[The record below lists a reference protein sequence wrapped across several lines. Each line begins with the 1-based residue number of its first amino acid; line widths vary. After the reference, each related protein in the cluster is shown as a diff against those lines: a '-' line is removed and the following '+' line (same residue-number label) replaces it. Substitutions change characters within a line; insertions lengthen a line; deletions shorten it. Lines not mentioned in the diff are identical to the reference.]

1 MSEMNTYIEVQSYY
15 ATDWHDWCEGTYYLG
30 NEYEKYV
37 VREDDIERLICEDVL
52 TTVQLPLITADL
64 LIRALRT
71 EGVWH
76 NEIEVS
82 GYAYACDILLSKTNR
97 GYECTIASQATVV
110 RTYLVKRIP
119 QENVVYLPIYE
130 LRCAPKIAPL
140 KQIAKCPYMDDFDAA
155 VQCIDDMDKNG
166 LSKEMVE
173 PFTKEAHVILIADRI
188 ALNTD
193 NWYNEQLKAE
203 A

>member
-1 MSEMNTYIEVQSYY
+1 MSNVNTYIEVQSYY
-15 ATDWHDWCEGTYYLG
+15 ATDWHDWYECTYYLG
-30 NEYEKYV
+30 NECDKYV
-37 VREDDIERLICEDVL
+37 VQESDIDRLICEDVL
-52 TTVQLPLITADL
+52 LTAELPLITEDL
-64 LIRALRT
+64 MLRALKE

-76 NEIEVS
+76 QEIEDS
-82 GYAYACDILLSKTNR
+82 GWGYACDILLSKTQR

-119 QENVVYLPIYE
+119 QKNVVYLPIYE

-140 KQIAKCPYMDDFDAA
+140 KQIVKCPYMDDFDAA
-155 VQCIDDMDKNG
+155 LQCIDDMDKNG

-193 NWYNEQLKAE
+193 NWYNEQLKAG